1 MKRSTLKSIAK
12 SYLRASDAVSMIE
25 EVQGEV
31 QELWVNSSSSFVDGD
46 ETLKLEELQDQL
58 YEAYSHAC
66 ALEESLD
73 QAGRDAC
80 ANKYINKG
88 KTMTRKTSHSTWE
101 QLKNYGTAKF

>member
-12 SYLRASDAVSMIE
+12 SYLKASNAVSMIE

-73 QAGRDAC
+73 QAGRDA
-80 ANKYINKG
+80 
-88 KTMTRKTSHSTWE
+88 WE
-101 QLKNYGTAKF
+101 LVRGGIRMSWEKIKDGTA

>member
-73 QAGRDAC
+73 QAGRDA
-80 ANKYINKG
+80 
-88 KTMTRKTSHSTWE
+88 WE
-101 QLKNYGTAKF
+101 LVRGGIRMSWEKIKDGTA

>member
-1 MKRSTLKSIAK
+1 
-12 SYLRASDAVSMIE
+12 MIE

-73 QAGRDAC
+73 QAGRDA
-80 ANKYINKG
+80 
-88 KTMTRKTSHSTWE
+88 WE
-101 QLKNYGTAKF
+101 MVRGGIRMSWEKIKDGAA

>member
-73 QAGRDAC
+73 QAGRDA
-80 ANKYINKG
+80 
-88 KTMTRKTSHSTWE
+88 WE
-101 QLKNYGTAKF
+101 MVRGGIRMSWEKIKDGAA

>member
-25 EVQGEV
+25 EAQGEV

-73 QAGRDAC
+73 QAGRDA
-80 ANKYINKG
+80 
-88 KTMTRKTSHSTWE
+88 WE
-101 QLKNYGTAKF
+101 LVRGGIRMSWEKIKDGTA

>member
-12 SYLRASDAVSMIE
+12 SYLKASNAVSMIE

-31 QELWVNSSSSFVDGD
+31 QELWVNSSPEYGD
-46 ETLKLEELQDQL
+46 DTQIEELQDQL

-73 QAGRDAC
+73 QAGRDA
-80 ANKYINKG
+80 
-88 KTMTRKTSHSTWE
+88 WE
-101 QLKNYGTAKF
+101 LVRGGIRMSWEKIKDGAA

>member
-1 MKRSTLKSIAK
+1 MKISTLKSLAH
-12 SYLRASDAVSMIE
+12 SYLKASNAVSMIE

-31 QELWVNSSSSFVDGD
+31 QELWVNSSPEYGD
-46 ETLKLEELQDQL
+46 DTQIEELQDQL
-58 YEAYSHAC
+58 DEAYSHAC

-101 QLKNYGTAKF
+101 QIKNYGTAKF